1 MSRFH
6 NTFLGYR
13 IYRKKFL
20 GTVAVVTLLCL
31 FVFIGMLFF
40 FVNKWTSDLRIQMQN
55 RFHDKERR
63 LELLQNWTDNYVNG
77 LYEDS
82 MLMQDLKALFESSTH
97 MQYLQARR
105 ENSLSQV
112 SQIRYFP
119 ANARQLFTD
128 QRSRIGAMV
137 LQSDTGTRM
146 IWMSQGEMYVSFD
159 FAEAGE
165 AVRRLELGDI
175 EVASYSIRDPK
186 NMGNMLG
193 TMELWADSGD
203 IYEQTSAVDAA
214 WALFDTNGRILEH
227 SILEGE
233 QGEWLEQ
240 ASQRGTSYGWLQNT
254 GMDHVFFVKMTSG
267 HADFSYVMV
276 KSVQEI
282 LTDNYRVMAALAGAL
297 LLFGGGVLIFTYM
310 GIQTEAEFLSR
321 IMRMLSDM
329 ENGHFED
336 IQRQELPL
344 RHKEN
349 EYGMIAVALKDVG
362 AKLQGYIE
370 TEYILKL
377 KDQETQMRA
386 LQHQINPHF
395 LYNTL
400 EILRSKA
407 LLQGDRDM
415 ADAIALLGA
424 LYRARMHKKDRIPLG
439 EEFELLETYLKIMSM
454 RFRDNFVYQV
464 ELDQE
469 IADVETVSFWLQ
481 PLAENFFTHGFDRE
495 SLYNL
500 LIVTGHAENGGVRI
514 EVIDNGSGIAEER
527 LKETRKSMYEGND
540 DPGAD
545 IGLRNVYM
553 RLNYFYRDGFKME
566 IGNSKEGGF
575 QISIFIPGKVEA
587 NVHTGDRGR

>member
-20 GTVAVVTLLCL
+20 GTVAVVVLLCSV
-31 FVFIGMLFF
+31 VFFGMLFF
-40 FVNKWTSDLRIQMQN
+40 FVEKWTGDLRIQTQN
-55 RFHDKERR
+55 RFHEKEKR
-63 LELLQNWTDNYVNG
+63 LELLQNWTDDYVNG
-77 LYEDS
+77 MYEDA
-82 MLMQDLKALFESSTH
+82 MLMQDLKALFESPTH
-97 MQYLQARR
+97 MQYLRKR
-105 ENSLSQV
+105 CENSLSQS

-119 ANARQLFTD
+119 MDARKLFAD
-128 QRSRIGAMV
+128 RRGRIEAV
-137 LQSDTGTRM
+137 SLESDTGVKV
-146 IWMSQGEMYVSFD
+146 IWQDRGELYVSFD
-159 FAEAGE
+159 FADARE
-165 AVRRLELGDI
+165 AVEAMELGDL
-175 EVASYSIRDPK
+175 EVSSYLIRDPK
-186 NMGNMLG
+186 DMGQVMG
-193 TMELWADSGD
+193 TMRLWVDSGD
-203 IYEQTSAVDAA
+203 IYEESSSPQAS
-214 WALFDTNGRILEH
+214 WALFDPRGKILEE
-227 SILEGE
+227 SGVNGAQER
-233 QGEWLEQ
+233 WLTE
-240 ASQRGTSYGWLQNT
+240 ASQKGTSYGWLDDT
-254 GMDHVFFVKMTSG
+254 GLDQVFFVKMTSG
-267 HADFSYVMV
+267 HDSFSYVTV
-276 KSVQEI
+276 KSVREI
-282 LTDNYRVMAALAGAL
+282 IADNFFVAAVLAGAL
-297 LLFGGGVLIFTYM
+297 VVLAAGVILFSYM
-310 GIQTEAEFLSR
+310 EIGADAEFLSC

-336 IQRQELPL
+336 IQKQELPL

-424 LYRARMHKKDRIPLG
+424 LYRARMHKKDRITLG

-454 RFRDNFVYQV
+454 RFRDNFVYQM
-464 ELDQE
+464 ELDEE
-469 IADVETVSFWLQ
+469 IAGIETISFWLQ
-481 PLAENFFTHGFDRE
+481 PLAENFFTHGFDRD

-500 LIVTGHAENGGVRI
+500 LIVTGHAENGGARI
-514 EVIDNGSGIAEER
+514 EVMDNGSGIAEGQLE
-527 LKETRKSMYEGND
+527 ETRKNMYEGND
-540 DPGAD
+540 DPAAD

-553 RLNYFYRDGFKME
+553 RMNYFYRNGFTME
-566 IGNSKEGGF
+566 IGNNEEGGF
-575 QISIFIPGKVEA
+575 RISIFIPGKVVTD
-587 NVHTGDRGR
+587 VHTGDRG

>member
-20 GTVAVVTLLCL
+20 GTVAVVVLLCSV
-31 FVFIGMLFF
+31 VFFGMLFF
-40 FVNKWTSDLRIQMQN
+40 FVEKWTGDLRIQTQN
-55 RFHDKERR
+55 WFHEKEKK
-63 LELLQNWTDNYVNG
+63 LELLQNWTDDYVNDM
-77 LYEDS
+77 YEDA
-82 MLMQDLKALFESSTH
+82 MLMQDLKALFESATH
-97 MQYLQARR
+97 MKYVQERR
-105 ENSLSQV
+105 ENSLSQS

-119 ANARQLFTD
+119 MDARKLFSD
-128 QRSRIGAMV
+128 RRGRIGAVSLESDAGVKVIWMDRGELYV
-137 LQSDTGTRM
+137 SFEFSDTG
-146 IWMSQGEMYVSFD
+146 
-159 FAEAGE
+159 E
-165 AVRRLELGDI
+165 AVESMKLGNLELS
-175 EVASYSIRDPK
+175 SYLIRDPK
-186 NMGNMLG
+186 DMGQVMG
-193 TMELWADSGD
+193 TMRLWVDSGD
-203 IYEQTSAVDAA
+203 IYEKSGAPQAP
-214 WALFDTNGRILEH
+214 WALFDPRGKILEE
-227 SILEGE
+227 SGVNDAQER
-233 QGEWLEQ
+233 WLTE
-240 ASQRGTSYGWLQNT
+240 ASQKGTSYGWLDNT
-254 GMDHVFFVKMTSG
+254 GLDPVFFVKMTSG
-267 HADFSYVMV
+267 HGSFSYVTV
-276 KSVQEI
+276 KSVREI
-282 LTDNYRVMAALAGAL
+282 IADNSFVAAVLAGAL
-297 LLFGGGVLIFTYM
+297 AVLGAGVILFSYM
-310 GIQTEAEFLSR
+310 EIGADAEFLSR

-336 IQRQELPL
+336 IQKQELPP

-362 AKLQGYIE
+362 KKLQGYIE

-377 KDQETQMRA
+377 KEQETQMRA

-424 LYRARMHKKDRIPLG
+424 LYRARMHAKDRILMG

-464 ELDQE
+464 ELDDE
-469 IADVETVSFWLQ
+469 IADMETVGFWLQ
-481 PLAENFFTHGFDRE
+481 PLAENFFTHGFDRD

-500 LIVTGHAENGGVRI
+500 LIVTGHAERGGARI

-527 LKETRKSMYEGND
+527 IGAIRRNMYEGND
-540 DPGAD
+540 DPNAD

-553 RLNYFYRDGFKME
+553 RLNYFYRDGFTME
-566 IGNSKEGGF
+566 IGNSREGGF
-575 QISIFIPGKVEA
+575 KISIFIPGKVKA
-587 NVHTGDRGR
+587 NVHTGDRG

>member
-20 GTVAVVTLLCL
+20 GTVAVVVLLCSV
-31 FVFIGMLFF
+31 VFFGMLFF
-40 FVNKWTSDLRIQMQN
+40 FVEKWMGDMRTQVQN
-55 RFHDKERR
+55 RFHDKEKR

-77 LYEDS
+77 MYEDA
-82 MLMQDLKALFESSTH
+82 MVMQDLKALFEAANH
-97 MQYLQARR
+97 MQYVQQRR
-105 ENSLSQV
+105 ENSLSQS

-119 ANARQLFTD
+119 MNARQLFID
-128 QRSRIGAMV
+128 RRGQIGAV
-137 LQSDTGTRM
+137 SLESDSGVKLV
-146 IWMSQGEMYVSFD
+146 WMDQGELYVNFD
-159 FAEAGE
+159 FTGAKEAAE
-165 AVRRLELGDI
+165 RLKQCDL
-175 EVASYSIRDPK
+175 EVSSYSVRDPE
-186 NMGNMLG
+186 NMGKVLG
-193 TMELWADSGD
+193 TMRFWVDSGN
-203 IYEQTSAVDAA
+203 IYEAESSPEAP
-214 WALFDTNGRILEH
+214 WALFDTCGRILEDGGLDG
-227 SILEGE
+227 IEK
-233 QGEWLEQ
+233 EWLAQ
-240 ASQRGTSYGWLQNT
+240 ASQKGTSYGWLEDT
-254 GMDHVFFVKMTSG
+254 GLDRVFFVKMTSG
-267 HADFSYVMV
+267 HGSFSYVTV
-276 KSVQEI
+276 KSVGEI
-282 LTDNYRVMAALAGAL
+282 ITDNSRVIAVLAGAL
-297 LLFGGGVLIFTYM
+297 FILAAGVLLFSYM
-310 GIQTEAEFLSR
+310 EIGADAEFLSR

-329 ENGHFED
+329 ESGHFED
-336 IQRQELPL
+336 IRRQELPL

-362 AKLQGYIE
+362 EKLQGYIE

-377 KDQETQMRA
+377 KEQETQMRA

-464 ELDQE
+464 ELDKE
-469 IADVETVSFWLQ
+469 IADIETISFWLQ
-481 PLAENFFTHGFDRE
+481 PLAENFFTHGFDRS

-500 LIVTGHAENGGVRI
+500 LIVTGHAENGGARI
-514 EVIDNGSGIAEER
+514 EVIDNGNGIAEEK
-527 LKETRKSMYEGND
+527 LEEIRKNMYEGND
-540 DPGAD
+540 DPDAD

-553 RLNYFYRDGFKME
+553 RMNYFYRDGFTME
-566 IGNSKEGGF
+566 IGNNEEGGF
-575 QISIFIPGKVEA
+575 RISIFIPGKMVTD
-587 NVHTGDRGR
+587 VHTGDRG

>member
-20 GTVAVVTLLCL
+20 GTVAVVVLLCSV
-31 FVFIGMLFF
+31 VFFGMLFF
-40 FVNKWTSDLRIQMQN
+40 FVEKWTGDMRIQTQN
-55 RFHDKERR
+55 RFHEKEKR
-63 LELLQNWTDNYVNG
+63 LELLQNWTDDYVNG
-77 LYEDS
+77 MYEDA
-82 MLMQDLKALFESSTH
+82 MLMQDLKALFESPTH
-97 MQYLQARR
+97 MQYLRKRR
-105 ENSLSQV
+105 ENSLSQS

-119 ANARQLFTD
+119 MDARKLFAD
-128 QRSRIGAMV
+128 RRGRIEAV
-137 LQSDTGTRM
+137 SLESDTGVKV
-146 IWMSQGEMYVSFD
+146 IWQDRGELYVSFD
-159 FAEAGE
+159 FADARE
-165 AVRRLELGDI
+165 AVEAMELGDL
-175 EVASYSIRDPK
+175 EVSSYLIRDPK
-186 NMGNMLG
+186 DMGQVMG
-193 TMELWADSGD
+193 TMRLWVDSGD
-203 IYEQTSAVDAA
+203 IYEESSSPQAS
-214 WALFDTNGRILEH
+214 WALFDPRGKILEE
-227 SILEGE
+227 SGVNDAQER
-233 QGEWLEQ
+233 WLTE
-240 ASQRGTSYGWLQNT
+240 ASQKGTSYGWLDDT
-254 GMDHVFFVKMTSG
+254 GLDQVFFVKMTSG
-267 HADFSYVMV
+267 HDSFSYVTV
-276 KSVQEI
+276 KSVREI
-282 LTDNYRVMAALAGAL
+282 IADNFFVAAVLAGAL
-297 LLFGGGVLIFTYM
+297 VVLAAGVILFSYM
-310 GIQTEAEFLSR
+310 EIGADAEFLSC

-336 IQRQELPL
+336 IQKQELPL

-424 LYRARMHKKDRIPLG
+424 LYRARMHKKDRITLG

-464 ELDQE
+464 ELDDE
-469 IADVETVSFWLQ
+469 IADMETVGFWLQ
-481 PLAENFFTHGFDRE
+481 PLAENFFTHGFDRD

-500 LIVTGHAENGGVRI
+500 LIVTGHAEKGGARI
-514 EVIDNGSGIAEER
+514 EVIDNGSGIAEGQLEA
-527 LKETRKSMYEGND
+527 TRKNMYEGND
-540 DPGAD
+540 DPNAD

-553 RLNYFYRDGFKME
+553 RLNYFYRNGFTME
-566 IGNSKEGGF
+566 IGNSREGGF
-575 QISIFIPGKVEA
+575 KISIFIPGKVEA
-587 NVHTGDRGR
+587 NVHTGDRG

>member
-20 GTVAVVTLLCL
+20 GTVAVVVLLCSV
-31 FVFIGMLFF
+31 VFFGMLFF
-40 FVNKWTSDLRIQMQN
+40 FVEKWTGDMRIQTQN
-55 RFHDKERR
+55 RFHEKEKR
-63 LELLQNWTDNYVNG
+63 LELLQNWTDDYVNG
-77 LYEDS
+77 MYEDA
-82 MLMQDLKALFESSTH
+82 MLMQDLKALFESPTH
-97 MQYLQARR
+97 MQYLRKR
-105 ENSLSQV
+105 CENSLSQS

-119 ANARQLFTD
+119 MDARKLFAD
-128 QRSRIGAMV
+128 RRGRIEAV
-137 LQSDTGTRM
+137 SLESDTGVKV
-146 IWMSQGEMYVSFD
+146 IWQDRGELYVSFD
-159 FAEAGE
+159 FADARE
-165 AVRRLELGDI
+165 AVEAMELGDL
-175 EVASYSIRDPK
+175 EVSSYLIRDPK
-186 NMGNMLG
+186 DMGQVMG
-193 TMELWADSGD
+193 TMRLWVDSGD
-203 IYEQTSAVDAA
+203 IYEESSSPQAS
-214 WALFDTNGRILEH
+214 WALFDPRGKILEE
-227 SILEGE
+227 SGVNDAQER
-233 QGEWLEQ
+233 WLTE
-240 ASQRGTSYGWLQNT
+240 ASQKGTSYGWLDDT
-254 GMDHVFFVKMTSG
+254 GLDQVFFVKMTSG
-267 HADFSYVMV
+267 HDSFSYVTV
-276 KSVQEI
+276 KSVREI
-282 LTDNYRVMAALAGAL
+282 IADNFFVAAVLAGAL
-297 LLFGGGVLIFTYM
+297 VVLAAGVILFSYM
-310 GIQTEAEFLSR
+310 EIGADAEFLSC

-336 IQRQELPL
+336 IQKQELPL

-424 LYRARMHKKDRIPLG
+424 LYRARMHKKDRITLG

-454 RFRDNFVYQV
+454 RFRDNFVYQM
-464 ELDQE
+464 ELDEE
-469 IADVETVSFWLQ
+469 IAGIETISFWLQ
-481 PLAENFFTHGFDRE
+481 PLAENFFTHGFDRD

-500 LIVTGHAENGGVRI
+500 LIVTGHAENGGARI
-514 EVIDNGSGIAEER
+514 EVMDNGSGVAEGQLE
-527 LKETRKSMYEGND
+527 ETRKNMYEGND
-540 DPGAD
+540 DPAAD

-553 RLNYFYRDGFKME
+553 RMNYFYRNGFTME
-566 IGNSKEGGF
+566 IGNNEEGGF
-575 QISIFIPGKVEA
+575 RISIFIPGKVVTD
-587 NVHTGDRGR
+587 VHTGDRG